1 MLNKEVLINIFKKL
15 LEEAKNSCDDFNSA
29 DGKIGD
35 GDLGVTILHGLEE
48 INNTINKFSDDIGA
62 NFMLCSQAFVKKSG
76 SSFGTLI
83 AFSFM
88 NISKNL
94 KGKTECNHDDIISI
108 FETALKTILERGK
121 TNLGDKTI
129 ADTLDLI
136 IKNLKVNQNYSDVF
150 KSSTK
155 QALEDFK
162 GKKIRIGRARMFE
175 DKTKDLDDPGMFALN
190 RLTSVFQLMETLILL
205 ALVIV
210 VGWVLFR
217 PFSKRELDKYND
229 RDNWPNMDL

>member
-1 MLNKEVLINIFKKL
+1 MLNKEVLTSIFKKL
-15 LEEAKNSCDDFNSA
+15 LDEAKNSYDDFNAA

-48 INNTINKFSDDIGA
+48 VNNNISKFSDDMGA
-62 NFMLCSQAFVKKSG
+62 NFMLCSQAFVKRSG

-94 KGKTECNHDDIISI
+94 KGKTECNHDDIVSI

-129 ADTLDLI
+129 ADSLDLI
-136 IKNLKVNQNYSDVF
+136 IKNLKTNQNYSEVF
-150 KSSTK
+150 KSATK

-162 GKKIRIGRARMFE
+162 DKKIKIGRARMFE
-175 DKTKDLDDPGMFALN
+175 DKTKELDDPGMYALN
-190 RLTSVFQLMETLILL
+190 KLSQAF
-205 ALVIV
+205 
-210 VGWVLFR
+210 
-217 PFSKRELDKYND
+217 
-229 RDNWPNMDL
+229 

>member
-1 MLNKEVLINIFKKL
+1 MLNKDVLTNIFKKL
-15 LEEAKNSCDDFNSA
+15 LEEAKNSYDDFNSA

-35 GDLGVTILHGLEE
+35 GDLGITILHGLEE
-48 INNTINKFSDDIGA
+48 VNNNISKFSDDIGA
-62 NFMLCSQAFVKKSG
+62 DFMLCSQAFVKKSG

-94 KGKTECNHDDIISI
+94 KGKTVCNHDDILNI
-108 FETALKTILERGK
+108 FEIALNTILEKGK

-136 IKNLKVNQNYSDVF
+136 IKNLKHNNNYSDAI

-162 GKKIRIGRARMFE
+162 GKKIKIGRARMFE
-175 DKTKDLDDPGMFALN
+175 DKTMDLDDPGMFALN
-190 RLTSVFQLMETLILL
+190 RLSSVF
-205 ALVIV
+205 
-210 VGWVLFR
+210 
-217 PFSKRELDKYND
+217 
-229 RDNWPNMDL
+229 

>member
-1 MLNKEVLINIFKKL
+1 MLNKEVLTSVFKKL
-15 LEEAKNSCDDFNSA
+15 LEEARNSYDDFNSA

-48 INNTINKFSDDIGA
+48 VNKNVIKFSDDMSA
-62 NFMLCSQAFVKKSG
+62 NFMICSQAFVKKSG

-94 KGKTECNHDDIISI
+94 KGKTTCNHDDVLNI

-129 ADTLDLI
+129 ADSLNLI
-136 IKNLKVNQNYSDVF
+136 INKLKDNQNYSEVF
-150 KSSTK
+150 KTATK
-155 QALEDFK
+155 QALQDFK
-162 GKKIRIGRARMFE
+162 GKKIKIGRARMFE

-190 RLTSVFQLMETLILL
+190 RLTEAF
-205 ALVIV
+205 
-210 VGWVLFR
+210 
-217 PFSKRELDKYND
+217 
-229 RDNWPNMDL
+229 

>member
-1 MLNKEVLINIFKKL
+1 MFNKEVLTNIFKKL
-15 LEEAKNSCDDFNSA
+15 LVEAKNSYDDFNSA

-48 INNTINKFSDDIGA
+48 VNNNINKFSDDMGA

-94 KGKTECNHDDIISI
+94 KGKSECNHNDIVDI
-108 FETALKTILERGK
+108 FETALKTIIERGK

-129 ADTLDLI
+129 ADSLNLI
-136 IKNLKVNQNYSDVF
+136 IKSLKDNQNYSDVF
-150 KSSTK
+150 KSATK
-155 QALEDFK
+155 QALKDFK
-162 GKKIRIGRARMFE
+162 GKKIKIGRARMFE

-190 RLTSVFQLMETLILL
+190 RLANIF
-205 ALVIV
+205 
-210 VGWVLFR
+210 
-217 PFSKRELDKYND
+217 
-229 RDNWPNMDL
+229 

>member
-1 MLNKEVLINIFKKL
+1 MLNKEVLTNIFKKL
-15 LEEAKNSCDDFNSA
+15 LEEAKNSYDDFNSA

-35 GDLGVTILHGLEE
+35 GDLGVTVLHGLEE
-48 INNTINKFSDDIGA
+48 VNNSISKFSDDMGT

-94 KGKTECNHDDIISI
+94 KGKTVCNHEDIVAI

-129 ADTLDLI
+129 ADSLDLI
-136 IKNLKVNQNYSDVF
+136 IKNLKDNQNYAEVF

-155 QALEDFK
+155 QALENFK
-162 GKKIRIGRARMFE
+162 GKKIKIGRARMFE
-175 DKTKDLDDPGMFALN
+175 DKTMDLDDPGMFALN
-190 RLTSVFQLMETLILL
+190 RLSSAF
-205 ALVIV
+205 
-210 VGWVLFR
+210 
-217 PFSKRELDKYND
+217 
-229 RDNWPNMDL
+229 

>member
-1 MLNKEVLINIFKKL
+1 MLNKDILISIFQKL
-15 LEEAKNSCDDFNSA
+15 YEEAKKSHDQFNAA

-35 GDLGVTILHGLEE
+35 GDLGITILNGFEE
-48 INNTINKFSDDIGA
+48 INNNINKFSDDMGA
-62 NFMLCSQAFVKKSG
+62 NFLICSQAFVKKSG

-94 KGKTECNHDDIISI
+94 KEKTECSHEDIIDI

-121 TNLGDKTI
+121 TSLGDKTI
-129 ADTLDLI
+129 ADSLDLI
-136 IKNLKVNQNYSDVF
+136 IKMLKDNKNYSNVF
-150 KSSTK
+150 KLATK
-155 QALEDFK
+155 RALDDFK

-190 RLTSVFQLMETLILL
+190 RLTEAF
-205 ALVIV
+205 
-210 VGWVLFR
+210 
-217 PFSKRELDKYND
+217 
-229 RDNWPNMDL
+229 

>member
-1 MLNKEVLINIFKKL
+1 MLNKEVLESIFEKL
-15 LEEAKNSCDDFNSA
+15 LSQAKKSYDEFNAA

-35 GDLGVTILHGLEE
+35 GDLGVTILNGLEE
-48 INNTINKFSDDIGA
+48 INNNKANFKNDMSA

-94 KGKTECNHDDIISI
+94 KGKSECNHKDILII
-108 FETALKTILERGK
+108 FDTALKTILERGK

-129 ADTLDLI
+129 ADSLNLI
-136 IKNLKVNQNYSDVF
+136 IKKLKDNQNYSEVF
-150 KSSTK
+150 KSATK
-155 QALEDFK
+155 EALDDFK
-162 GKKIRIGRARMFE
+162 GKKIKIGRARMFE

-190 RLTSVFQLMETLILL
+190 KLSEIF
-205 ALVIV
+205 
-210 VGWVLFR
+210 
-217 PFSKRELDKYND
+217 
-229 RDNWPNMDL
+229 